1 MNAEKDEMEVVD
13 PGVEATDVVTAAV
26 EGRKAD
32 GTEIRPAGTVES
44 KKEAVK
50 NSVTAHGRPLVD

>member
-1 MNAEKDEMEVVD
+1 MEVVD

-32 GTEIRPAGTVES
+32 GTEILPAGTVEW

-50 NSVTAHGRPLVD
+50 NSVTAHGRPHVD